1 MQARLL
7 TITLGSV
14 LCMCAGAARVASAQ
28 PFTLDEKI
36 KPTELKLQP
45 APGGDPKFTG
55 RLYGATI
62 TQTQPAQYFFVPG
75 LSIYAP
81 TYVGVTSDDPS
92 SPVHVALYKE
102 TWEQPHLQGD
112 TGGGHWDAKFKT
124 SGDFGIK
131 ITSDRAEAKYALLVW
146 SGTDVNAPIPSPFTR
161 SKTSSST
168 SSTSLLVNVNVLYII
183 IGLLAGALIAVVF
196 MKSKS
201 AKTCLL
207 VGALVGSSLVARPAF
222 AQYDKAVAAML
233 SDLKMFLTQQESVD
247 KFWQSLKTLSQ
258 SETQP
263 GDPQGGPSLPS
274 SCVDDGWALPSN
286 PGCQCMATAVDKLR
300 KNRQMLEKLRIL
312 VANQKNFVDKATAL
326 GNSYAQ
332 LHTLLG
338 LQWVGI
344 RKHDIEEPYAEFK
357 QISNQKHKALMDAIQ
372 KDLQDVSECEAKLG
386 ERDWYQKFGFMYY
399 EFLYAAYRP
408 AF

>member
-1 MQARLL
+1 MRAQLPWIAACLLVACGSAR
-7 TITLGSV
+7 T
-14 LCMCAGAARVASAQ
+14 AAAQ

-36 KPTELKLQP
+36 KPTELKLEP
-45 APGGDPKFTG
+45 LRSGDPKTDG
-55 RLYGATI
+55 RMYGAAI
-62 TQTQPAQYFFVPG
+62 TQTGPVQYFFVQG
-75 LSIYAP
+75 VSIFSP
-81 TYVGVTSDDPS
+81 VYVGVTADDPS
-92 SPVHVALYKE
+92 APAQIALFKE
-102 TWEQPHLQGD
+102 TWEQPHVRGE
-112 TGGGHWDAKFKT
+112 TGGSGRWDAKFKT

-131 ITSDRAEAKYALLVW
+131 MTSDRPQTRYALLVW
-146 SGTDVNAPIPSPFTR
+146 VGNEVNAPMPSPFTR
-161 SKTSSST
+161 SGGGASVTRST
-168 SSTSLLVNVNVLYII
+168 ANVNVLYII
-183 IGLLAGALIAVVF
+183 IAVLAGALIAVVL

-201 AKTCLL
+201 ARMCVLI
-207 VGALVGSSLVARPAF
+207 GAAAGASLVARPAF
-222 AQYDKAVAAML
+222 AQGYDKAVMAML
-233 SDLKMFLTQQESVD
+233 SDLKQFLSQQESVD

-263 GDPQGGPSLPS
+263 SDAQGGPSLPS
-274 SCVDDGWALPSN
+274 SCVDNAWALPSN

-300 KNRQMLEKLRIL
+300 KNRQMLEKLRVL

-357 QISNQKHKALMDAIQ
+357 QISKQKHQALMDAIQ
-372 KDLQDVSECEAKLG
+372 KDLQDVSACEAKLG